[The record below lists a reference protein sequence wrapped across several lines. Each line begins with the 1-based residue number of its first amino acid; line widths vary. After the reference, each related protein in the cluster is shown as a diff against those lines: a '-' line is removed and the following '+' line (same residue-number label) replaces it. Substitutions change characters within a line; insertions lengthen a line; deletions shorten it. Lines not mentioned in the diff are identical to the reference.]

1 MKDNWSC
8 ISTGQLAAEDRDASG
23 EGSENEM
30 TSLPPSSEHG
40 GGESAQTENVPTDQA
55 DIQTSERSDISSKE
69 LNTNSLE
76 SDDTSQVPTIHE
88 PTTTISSP
96 LIADKSQ
103 TTSDTT
109 HDSPTSSAENQA
121 QVDSNTSTLVQT
133 SVPCED
139 ISTTST
145 EQPTP
150 LQTVP
155 ALKQLATIAAGTQ
168 RTTIT
173 EAPSVEKVPDEQEE
187 KEGIDEV
194 SHDQDEQ
201 PITDQYTVD
210 VGGTQEG
217 EDEQSSNDLETESSP
232 PAVSDASPKQVVGSF
247 EAVEKSIT
255 DSIVSSHAS
264 ALAREE

>member
-30 TSLPPSSEHG
+30 TSLPPSSEHDG
-40 GGESAQTENVPTDQA
+40 DASTQTENAPTDQA
-55 DIQTSERSDISSKE
+55 DIQTSEQSDISSKE

-109 HDSPTSSAENQA
+109 LDSPTSSTENQA
-121 QVDSNTSTLVQT
+121 QVDSNTLAQT

-150 LQTVP
+150 VRIVP

-173 EAPSVEKVPDEQEE
+173 GAPSVEKVPDEQEE
-187 KEGIDEV
+187 KEGIDEE

-217 EDEQSSNDLETESSP
+217 EDEQSSNDLETESPP
-232 PAVSDASPKQVVGSF
+232 PAVCDQDASPKQVVGSF
-247 EAVEKSIT
+247 ETVEKSIT
-255 DSIVSSHAS
+255 DSIVSSHVS